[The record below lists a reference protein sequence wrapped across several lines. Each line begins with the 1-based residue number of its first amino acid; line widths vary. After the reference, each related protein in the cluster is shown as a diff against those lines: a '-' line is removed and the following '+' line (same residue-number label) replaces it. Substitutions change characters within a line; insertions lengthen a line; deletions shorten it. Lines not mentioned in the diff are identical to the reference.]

1 MTEVREAYANLMRD
15 FVSERITAQ
24 EFETQYLKKFKGEK
38 RSLDEWTYQ
47 ILDQVFGHVDAF
59 CGDDLLRKDLESKYP
74 GEQLS
79 AEQLRLK
86 VAEALARL
94 EP

>member
-1 MTEVREAYANLMRD
+1 MIAVRDDYANLMRD
-15 FVSERITAQ
+15 FVSRRITAQ
-24 EFETQYLKKFKGEK
+24 EFEARYLKKFKGEK
-38 RSLDEWTYQ
+38 RSMDEWTYR
-47 ILDQVFGHVDAF
+47 ILDQVFGDVDAF
-59 CGDDLLRKDLESKYP
+59 CGDDLLRQALESEHP

-86 VAEALARL
+86 VAEALACL